1 MLYIYE
7 DCVDNAYTT
16 PYISRVK
23 LADSTSNSGIMA
35 DLIYT
40 FINATSE
47 TSEGDTIDLVDV
59 PICAIVKTKNLV
71 KVNYN
76 DIVEQGGSSV

>member
-7 DCVDNAYTT
+7 ACDAHYAT

-23 LADSTSNSGIMA
+23 LADSISSSGVMT
-35 DLIYT
+35 DLVYT
-40 FINATSE
+40 FINDTSE

-71 KVNYN
+71 KVKYS